1 MKETF
6 LDAVIHRLE
15 SNFTAEQMAMVAGI
29 VKDELSKY
37 EISKRASDEE
47 VRMHENSQLL
57 GVFLSAKRIEGCSEK
72 TIHYYQ
78 TSIEKLLMAIQKQVC
93 EICL

>member
-1 MKETF
+1 MQDYMKETF

-37 EISKRASDEE
+37 EFSTKASDEE
-47 VRMHENSQLL
+47 VRKRENSQLV
-57 GVFLSAKRIEGCSEK
+57 GVFLSLNASKDVPRK
-72 TIHYYQ
+72 P
-78 TSIEKLLMAIQKQVC
+78 SIITNLLLKNC
-93 EICL
+93 